1 MERRARTYSL
11 YDGIDAAGKFDRA
24 DDERLFMW
32 TKEYRG
38 PVVNDKYSLY
48 KLAGID
54 PEATFHT
61 LRAANATNRDA
72 AGQDF
77 EALQDEL
84 GHAKGST
91 ITRKQYIRPDDRQV
105 IDASATYN
113 EYLERLRSESILDA
127 ETVTMSK
134 SHSIGHQAA
143 DGCDLRFTNCFGLFF
158 CRPFRRTTNPLVVQ
172 NLFAHSD
179 MSITNIYAE
188 TEAELMLEAVKRL
201 DDVDHESNGHPQ

>member
-1 MERRARTYSL
+1 MEAARV
-11 YDGIDAAGKFDRA
+11 FDKA

-48 KLAGID
+48 KLAGIN

-77 EALQDEL
+77 DALQDEL

-91 ITRKQYIRPDDRQV
+91 ITRKHYIRPDDRQV
-105 IDASATYN
+105 IDASAVYN
-113 EYLERLRSESILDA
+113 EYLECLRSESILDA
-127 ETVTMSK
+127 E
-134 SHSIGHQAA
+134 I
-143 DGCDLRFTNCFGLFF
+143 
-158 CRPFRRTTNPLVVQ
+158 
-172 NLFAHSD
+172 
-179 MSITNIYAE
+179 
-188 TEAELMLEAVKRL
+188 
-201 DDVDHESNGHPQ
+201 VDR